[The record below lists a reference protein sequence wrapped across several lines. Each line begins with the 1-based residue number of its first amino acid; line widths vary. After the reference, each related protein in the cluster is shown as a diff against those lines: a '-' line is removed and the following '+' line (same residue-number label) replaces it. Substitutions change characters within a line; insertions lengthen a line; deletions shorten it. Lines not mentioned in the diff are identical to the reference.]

1 MVHVA
6 PKSQNNVVYDKPG
19 RERVFRGKYQ
29 DQDMNSDLEE
39 DVLVDD
45 WLTSKQD
52 LLDTSDEELNDD
64 LLRSDDENET
74 MRCHNESIP
83 KPKLQAIAKPYL
95 VCETPHLAE
104 DQARCPKEE
113 VEVDPGEVLDI
124 EINAP
129 SGDEFQQ
136 EVADYSDHQQADIK
150 MDVKDGIKVV
160 SSLPMQESREG
171 GSELREGLSPQPSG
185 HHLTRSCRGQPA
197 PEETLTG
204 PSRSPEP
211 VFPGQHMFDQQHS
224 ASVLDT
230 NPLLAGPTPMGSIQ
244 PPGNESDPWRP
255 SLALQGP
262 TDLSKPGTP
271 HHGQK
276 PLQKHPS
283 AQSGCSFT
291 APSGPQAQK
300 PAVLVRAVA
309 RMVHSAKPMAVAR
322 GMPIAARQPASA
334 KSKISAKTPPAPGM
348 VGRNVGQKVK
358 VQPQTPPVTQKLP
371 AKPLNM
377 TNNKECEEE
386 VFYMERLREQMRLR
400 EQVIKQKERMRSR
413 RAANK
418 KHLWQE
424 RFQIDSST
432 GHWNNNQN
440 QQTQPCVL
448 GSCPRKVT
456 HQQPFHNPP
465 HCLVLERHPEIQ
477 PLPSEQHQ
485 HQYQVVVPPLQ
496 PPWQQAPPTQGN
508 PSGRAAGLQ
517 HNQPHQR
524 GTDRVVLQGMEQ
536 VPDQMN
542 QLYSIDEVWRGRKR
556 KCEPRTSDRPV
567 PTKIRVVKHL
577 SPVSVSCDL
586 TPQMS
591 EETNTVTKT
600 KPRIVTFRMPDSSS
614 PSFLQQSLKLN
625 CPKQGRG
632 SGPNQPQD
640 EFPILTAANHL
651 LLPGLLMCLSA
662 QYDSIPGVRGSKG
675 LTGLRGVRL
684 SCCAL
689 LHRE

>member
-1 MVHVA
+1 MENI
-6 PKSQNNVVYDKPG
+6 QENNEVYDKPG
-19 RERVFRGKYQ
+19 RERFFRGKYQ
-29 DQDMNSDLEE
+29 CQDMNSDSEE

-52 LLDTSDEELNDD
+52 LLDTTDEELNDD

-104 DQARCPKEE
+104 DQARCTKEE

-129 SGDEFQQ
+129 SGDEFQ
-136 EVADYSDHQQADIK
+136 
-150 MDVKDGIKVV
+150 
-160 SSLPMQESREG
+160 G
-171 GSELREGLSPQPSG
+171 GSELREGLSLQPSG
-185 HHLTRSCRGQPA
+185 RHLARSCRGQPA

-271 HHGQK
+271 HRGQK

-283 AQSGCSFT
+283 AQFGCSFI

-309 RMVHSAKPMAVAR
+309 RMVQSAKPMAVAR

-358 VQPQTPPVTQKLP
+358 VQPQTPPATQKLP

-377 TNNKECEEE
+377 TNNKEFCYPQCEEE
-386 VFYMERLREQMRLR
+386 AFYMERLQEQMRLR

-418 KHLWQE
+418 KHLQQE
-424 RFQIDSST
+424 RFQTDSST

-440 QQTQPCVL
+440 QQKQPCVL

-465 HCLVLERHPEIQ
+465 HCLVLERQKNPEKKSRNEIQ
-477 PLPSEQHQ
+477 PLPSQQ

-496 PPWQQAPPTQGN
+496 PPWQQAPLTRGN
-508 PSGRAAGLQ
+508 PSGHAAELQ

-542 QLYSIDEVWRGRKR
+542 QQYSIDEVWRGHKR
-556 KCEPRTSDRPV
+556 KCEPRTSDGPV

-586 TPQMS
+586 TPEMS
-591 EETNTVTKT
+591 KETNAVTKT
-600 KPRIVTFRMPDSSS
+600 KPRIVTFKMPDSSP
-614 PSFLQQSLKLN
+614 PSFLQHSLKLN

-640 EFPILTAANHL
+640 EVA
-651 LLPGLLMCLSA
+651 
-662 QYDSIPGVRGSKG
+662 VRGNQRSAFIPFSS
-675 LTGLRGVRL
+675 GLRTESVTAQTHVNFIVRL
-684 SCCAL
+684 N
-689 LHRE
+689 H

>member
-1 MVHVA
+1 MNDHST
-6 PKSQNNVVYDKPG
+6 KKNNEVCDKPG
-19 RERVFRGKYQ
+19 RERFCRGKYQ
-29 DQDMNSDLEE
+29 VQDMNSDSEE

-74 MRCHNESIP
+74 MRCHNERVS
-83 KPKLQAIAKPYL
+83 KPQLQVTAKPYL
-95 VCETPHLAE
+95 VSETPHLAE

-136 EVADYSDHQQADIK
+136 EVADYSVNAK
-150 MDVKDGIKVV
+150 MDVKDDIKLV
-160 SSLPMQESREG
+160 SSLLMQESREG
-171 GSELREGLSPQPSG
+171 GSELREGVSPQLFG
-185 HHLTRSCRGQPA
+185 RHLLHSRRGQPA
-197 PEETLTG
+197 REETLTG
-204 PSRSPEP
+204 PCRSP

-271 HHGQK
+271 HRGLK

-283 AQSGCSFT
+283 AQSGCSLT

-309 RMVHSAKPMAVAR
+309 RMVQSAKPMAVAR

-334 KSKISAKTPPAPGM
+334 KSKRSAKTPPAPGT

-358 VQPQTPPVTQKLP
+358 VQPQTPPAFQKLFK
-371 AKPLNM
+371 KPLNT
-377 TNNKECEEE
+377 TNNKEHEKEE
-386 VFYMERLREQMRLR
+386 FYMKKLQEQMQLR
-400 EQVIKQKERMRSR
+400 EQVIKQKKRMRSMR
-413 RAANK
+413 VANK
-418 KHLWQE
+418 KHLRQE
-424 RFQIDSST
+424 CFQTDSST
-432 GHWNNNQN
+432 GHWNNDQN
-440 QQTQPCVL
+440 QHKQPCVL

-456 HQQPFHNPP
+456 HQQPH
-465 HCLVLERHPEIQ
+465 HCLVLEHHPEFK
-477 PLPSEQHQ
+477 PLASQQ
-485 HQYQVVVPPLQ
+485 HQYQVLAPPLQ
-496 PPWQQAPPTQGN
+496 PPWQQAPPARGN
-508 PSGRAAGLQ
+508 PSGRAAELQ
-517 HNQPHQR
+517 HNQPHQW

-536 VPDQMN
+536 IPDQMS
-542 QLYSIDEVWRGRKR
+542 QQYSTEEAQAAGPQEVWQRGKR
-556 KCEPRTSDRPV
+556 MLEQRTSDGPV
-567 PTKIRVVKHL
+567 PTKIRVVKHF
-577 SPVSVSCDL
+577 SPVSASCDL
-586 TPQMS
+586 TPQLS
-591 EETNTVTKT
+591 VQPNAVTET
-600 KPRIVTFRMPDSSS
+600 KPRIVTFKMPDSSP
-614 PSFLQQSLKLN
+614 PSFLQHSLKLK

-632 SGPNQPQD
+632 SGPNKPQD
-640 EFPILTAANHL
+640 EVAVGGNQR
-651 LLPGLLMCLSA
+651 SA
-662 QYDSIPGVRGSKG
+662 FIPFSSGPRTESVPAQTNVSFI
-675 LTGLRGVRL
+675 VRL
-684 SCCAL
+684 N
-689 LHRE
+689 H

>member
-1 MVHVA
+1 MENIKGGQTVLHYIILPCKVLA
-6 PKSQNNVVYDKPG
+6 YIDSSTSADGPRFTFFLSHRTMRFMTSLAK
-19 RERVFRGKYQ
+19 RGFSKFQ
-29 DQDMNSDLEE
+29 GQDMIRDSEE
-39 DVLVDD
+39 SVLVDD

-74 MRCHNESIP
+74 MRCHDESIP
-83 KPKLQAIAKPYL
+83 KPKLQVIAKPHL

-104 DQARCPKEE
+104 VQATCPKEE

-129 SGDEFQQ
+129 SGDEFQ
-136 EVADYSDHQQADIK
+136 
-150 MDVKDGIKVV
+150 
-160 SSLPMQESREG
+160 G
-171 GSELREGLSPQPSG
+171 GSELQEGLAPQPSG
-185 HHLTRSCRGQPA
+185 RHLTRSCRGQLA

-230 NPLLAGPTPMGSIQ
+230 NPLLAGPTPTGSIQ

-271 HHGQK
+271 HRGQK

-309 RMVHSAKPMAVAR
+309 RMVHCAKPMAVAR

-358 VQPQTPPVTQKLP
+358 VQAQTPPATQKLP

-386 VFYMERLREQMRLR
+386 AFYMERLREQMRLR

-413 RAANK
+413 RTANK
-418 KHLWQE
+418 KHLRQE
-424 RFQIDSST
+424 RFQTDSST

-465 HCLVLERHPEIQ
+465 WCLVLERHPEIQ
-477 PLPSEQHQ
+477 PLPSQQ
-485 HQYQVVVPPLQ
+485 QQYQVVVPSFPSS
-496 PPWQQAPPTQGN
+496 WQQAPPTQGT
-508 PSGRAAGLQ
+508 PSGRAELQ
-517 HNQPHQR
+517 RNQHHQR
-524 GTDRVVLQGMEQ
+524 GTGRLVLQGMEQ
-536 VPDQMN
+536 VLDQMN
-542 QLYSIDEVWRGRKR
+542 QQYSIDEVWRGHKR
-556 KCEPRTSDRPV
+556 KCEQRTSDGPV

-577 SPVSVSCDL
+577 SPVSVGCDL

-600 KPRIVTFRMPDSSS
+600 KHRIVTFRMPDSSP
-614 PSFLQQSLKLN
+614 PSFLQQSLNFN

-640 EFPILTAANHL
+640 EVAVRENQP
-651 LLPGLLMCLSA
+651 SA
-662 QYDSIPGVRGSKG
+662 FIPFSS
-675 LTGLRGVRL
+675 GLRTESVTAQTHVNFIVRL
-684 SCCAL
+684 NL
-689 LHRE
+689 

>member
-1 MVHVA
+1 
-6 PKSQNNVVYDKPG
+6 
-19 RERVFRGKYQ
+19 
-29 DQDMNSDLEE
+29 MNGDSEE

-45 WLTSKQD
+45 WITSKQD

-64 LLRSDDENET
+64 LLCSDDENET
-74 MRCHNESIP
+74 MRCHSESIP

-104 DQARCPKEE
+104 DQARCPKEDL
-113 VEVDPGEVLDI
+113 EVDPGEVLDI

-150 MDVKDGIKVV
+150 MV
-160 SSLPMQESREG
+160 SSLPMQEPREG
-171 GSELREGLSPQPSG
+171 ESKLRDGLSPQPSG
-185 HHLTRSCRGQPA
+185 HHLTHSCRGQPA
-197 PEETLTG
+197 PEETLSG
-204 PSRSPEP
+204 PSRSREP

-230 NPLLAGPTPMGSIQ
+230 NPLLSGPTPMGSIQ

-262 TDLSKPGTP
+262 SDLSKPGTP
-271 HHGQK
+271 HRGQK

-309 RMVHSAKPMAVAR
+309 RMVQSAKPMAVAR

-334 KSKISAKTPPAPGM
+334 KSKLSAKTPPAPGM

-358 VQPQTPPVTQKLP
+358 VQPQTPPAAQKLP
-371 AKPLNM
+371 AKLLNM
-377 TNNKECEEE
+377 TNNKEFCYPQCEEEE
-386 VFYMERLREQMRLR
+386 VFYMEKLQEQMRLR
-400 EQVIKQKERMRSR
+400 EQVIKQKELMRSR

-418 KHLWQE
+418 KHLRQE
-424 RFQIDSST
+424 RFQTDSST
-432 GHWNNNQN
+432 GNWNNNLN
-440 QQTQPCVL
+440 QQKQPCVL

-465 HCLVLERHPEIQ
+465 HSLVLERLPEIQ
-477 PLPSEQHQ
+477 PLLSQQHQ
-485 HQYQVVVPPLQ
+485 DQVVMPPLQ
-496 PPWQQAPPTQGN
+496 PPWQQALPTRGN
-508 PSGRAAGLQ
+508 PSGRAAELQ

-524 GTDRVVLQGMEQ
+524 GTDRVVLEGTEQ

-542 QLYSIDEVWRGRKR
+542 QQYRVDEVWRGLKK
-556 KCEPRTSDRPV
+556 KCETRTFDGPV
-567 PTKIRVVKHL
+567 PTKIRVVKQL
-577 SPVSVSCDL
+577 SPVSVNCDL
-586 TPQMS
+586 APQMS
-591 EETNTVTKT
+591 EEINAVTKA
-600 KPRIVTFRMPDSSS
+600 KPRVVTFRMPDSSP
-614 PSFLQQSLKLN
+614 PSFLQHSLKLN
-625 CPKQGRG
+625 CPKQGRE
-632 SGPNQPQD
+632 SDPNQPQD
-640 EFPILTAANHL
+640 EVA
-651 LLPGLLMCLSA
+651 
-662 QYDSIPGVRGSKG
+662 VRGNQHSAFIPFRS
-675 LTGLRGVRL
+675 GLRTEPVTAQTHVNFIVRL
-684 SCCAL
+684 N
-689 LHRE
+689 R

>member
-1 MVHVA
+1 MRFMTSLA
-6 PKSQNNVVYDKPG
+6 
-19 RERVFRGKYQ
+19 ERGFSEKYQ
-29 DQDMNSDLEE
+29 GQDMISDSEE
-39 DVLVDD
+39 GVLVDD

-64 LLRSDDENET
+64 LLCSDDENET

-83 KPKLQAIAKPYL
+83 KPKLQATAKPYL
-95 VCETPHLAE
+95 VCGTPHLAE

-129 SGDEFQQ
+129 SGDEFQ
-136 EVADYSDHQQADIK
+136 
-150 MDVKDGIKVV
+150 
-160 SSLPMQESREG
+160 G

-185 HHLTRSCRGQPA
+185 RHLTRSCRGQPA
-197 PEETLTG
+197 PEETVTG

-271 HHGQK
+271 HRGQK

-283 AQSGCSFT
+283 AQSGCSLT

-358 VQPQTPPVTQKLP
+358 VQPQTPPATQKLP

-377 TNNKECEEE
+377 TNNKEWEEE
-386 VFYMERLREQMRLR
+386 AFYMERLREQMRLR

-413 RAANK
+413 WAANK
-418 KHLWQE
+418 KHLRQE
-424 RFQIDSST
+424 RFQTDSST

-448 GSCPRKVT
+448 GSCPWKVT
-456 HQQPFHNPP
+456 HQQPFHDPP
-465 HCLVLERHPEIQ
+465 HCLFLERHPEIQ
-477 PLPSEQHQ
+477 PLPSQQ

-496 PPWQQAPPTQGN
+496 PPWQQAPLTQGN
-508 PSGRAAGLQ
+508 PSGHAAELQ
-517 HNQPHQR
+517 HYQSHQR
-524 GTDRVVLQGMEQ
+524 GTDRVVLQGMGQ

-542 QLYSIDEVWRGRKR
+542 QQYSIDEVWRGHKS
-556 KCEPRTSDRPV
+556 KCELRTSYGPV

-577 SPVSVSCDL
+577 NPVSVSCDL
-586 TPQMS
+586 TPQIS
-591 EETNTVTKT
+591 EETNAVTKT
-600 KPRIVTFRMPDSSS
+600 KPRIVTFRMPDSSP

-625 CPKQGRG
+625 CPKQGKG
-632 SGPNQPQD
+632 CGPNQPQD
-640 EFPILTAANHL
+640 EVA
-651 LLPGLLMCLSA
+651 
-662 QYDSIPGVRGSKG
+662 VRGNQPSAFIPFSS
-675 LTGLRGVRL
+675 GLRTESVTAQTHVNFIVRL
-684 SCCAL
+684 N
-689 LHRE
+689 H

>member
-1 MVHVA
+1 
-6 PKSQNNVVYDKPG
+6 
-19 RERVFRGKYQ
+19 
-29 DQDMNSDLEE
+29 MNSDSEE
-39 DVLVDD
+39 DTLADD
-45 WLTSKQD
+45 WLISKQD

-74 MRCHNESIP
+74 MRCHSERVS

-95 VCETPHLAE
+95 VSDTPHLAE

-136 EVADYSDHQQADIK
+136 EVADYSDLRQANVK
-150 MDVKDGIKVV
+150 MDVKGGIKAV

-171 GSELREGLSPQPSG
+171 GSESQEGASPQPSG
-185 HHLTRSCRGQPA
+185 RHLIPSCRGQPA
-197 PEETLTG
+197 REVTLTG
-204 PSRSPEP
+204 PCRSPEP

-271 HHGQK
+271 HRGQK

-283 AQSGCSFT
+283 AQSCCSLI

-309 RMVHSAKPMAVAR
+309 RMVQSAKPMAVAR

-334 KSKISAKTPPAPGM
+334 KSMRSAKTPPAPGM

-358 VQPQTPPVTQKLP
+358 VQPQTPPASQKLP
-371 AKPLNM
+371 ARPLN
-377 TNNKECEEE
+377 TINNKEREEDS
-386 VFYMERLREQMRLR
+386 FYMEKLQEQMRLR
-400 EQVIKQKERMRSR
+400 EQVIKQKERMRSM

-418 KHLWQE
+418 QHLRQE
-424 RFQIDSST
+424 RFQTDSST
-432 GHWNNNQN
+432 GHWNNDQN
-440 QQTQPCVL
+440 QQQQPCVL

-456 HQQPFHNPP
+456 HQQPH
-465 HCLVLERHPEIQ
+465 HCLILEHHPEFQ
-477 PLPSEQHQ
+477 PLASQQHQ
-485 HQYQVVVPPLQ
+485 HQVLVPPLQ
-496 PPWQQAPPTQGN
+496 PPWQQALPAQGN
-508 PSGRAAGLQ
+508 PSGHAAELQ
-517 HNQPHQR
+517 HNQSHQW
-524 GTDRVVLQGMEQ
+524 GTDWVVLQGMEQ
-536 VPDQMN
+536 VPNQMN
-542 QLYSIDEVWRGRKR
+542 QQHSIEEAHTAGPQEVWRGRKR
-556 KCEPRTSDRPV
+556 MCEPRTSDSPV

-577 SPVSVSCDL
+577 CPVSASCNL

-591 EETNTVTKT
+591 VETNAVTET
-600 KPRIVTFRMPDSSS
+600 QPRIVTFRMPDSSS
-614 PSFLQQSLKLN
+614 PSFLQHSLKLN

-640 EFPILTAANHL
+640 KVA
-651 LLPGLLMCLSA
+651 
-662 QYDSIPGVRGSKG
+662 VRGSEHSAFIPFSS
-675 LTGLRGVRL
+675 GLRTESVTTQTHVSFIVRL
-684 SCCAL
+684 N
-689 LHRE
+689 H